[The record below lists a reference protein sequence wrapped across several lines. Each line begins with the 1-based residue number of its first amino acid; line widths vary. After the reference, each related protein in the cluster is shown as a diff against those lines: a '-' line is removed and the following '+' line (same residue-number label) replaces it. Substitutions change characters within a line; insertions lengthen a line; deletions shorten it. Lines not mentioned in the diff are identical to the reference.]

1 MFSKQQKTLI
11 NQIKESYEKKGKPP
25 STSLDFY
32 KLVKLLGKGSFGKVH
47 LGREILTDKLVAIKC
62 IDKIYMKNDF
72 SRMKIL

>member
-1 MFSKQQKTLI
+1 
-11 NQIKESYEKKGKPP
+11 
-25 STSLDFY
+25 LDFY

-47 LGREILTDKLVAIKC
+47 LGKEILTDKLVAIKC